1 MTGSIELG
9 FKRDVT
15 QSEQRELP
23 ALANS
28 LAIGSGAS
36 GPTPD
41 TISTP
46 RDTGTG
52 TGVERPQA
60 RRRLAGSPQ
69 PKLPPSRVLHGSY
82 AYLTECLDCL
92 ERATGE
98 DDVVLKENALS
109 QFNIALTELWD
120 YHPHRE
126 EQFAEAINMLQNIFV
141 GRSLADFDDAQ
152 LLAVYDCVRQ
162 LREEQVWDD
171 AVLNEITERLLEADI
186 DVFRE
191 LA

>member
-1 MTGSIELG
+1 MMTGSIELG
-9 FKRDVT
+9 FKRDAT
-15 QSEQRELP
+15 QWEPRES
-23 ALANS
+23 ASGNG
-28 LAIGSGAS
+28 LAIGTGAS
-36 GPTPD
+36 GSSPD

-46 RDTGTG
+46 SDTGTG
-52 TGVERPQA
+52 VD
-60 RRRLAGSPQ
+60 RRQIPNPRLYSAQ

-82 AYLTECLDCL
+82 AYLTECLACL

-98 DDVVLKENALS
+98 DDVITKENSLN
-109 QFNIALTELWD
+109 QFNALLKELWD

-126 EQFAEAINMLQNIFV
+126 QAFAEAINMLQNIFV
-141 GRSLADFDDAQ
+141 GRSLHDFIDAQ
-152 LLAVYDCVRQ
+152 LLAVYGCVDQ

-171 AVLNEITERLLEADI
+171 AILNDITGRLLEADI